1 MKYVF
6 HPEAADEYAETVAY
20 YKSLRTELGIRFD
33 KAIKSV
39 IAGACELP
47 ARYRLEYPPTIHRG
61 RVQGF
66 PYHVIFRE
74 VEDGIQILAV
84 AHHRRRPLY
93 WLGRV

>member
-1 MKYVF
+1 MKYAF

-20 YKSLRTELGIRFD
+20 YKSLRTELGMRFD

-39 IAGACELP
+39 IASACELP
-47 ARYRLEYPPTIHRG
+47 ARYRLELPPTIHKG

-66 PYHVIFRE
+66 PYNVIFRE

>member
-1 MKYVF
+1 MKYAF

-20 YKSLRTELGIRFD
+20 YKSLRTVLGMRFD
-33 KAIKSV
+33 RAVKSV
-39 IAGACELP
+39 IVGACELP
-47 ARYRLEYPPTIHRG
+47 TRYRLEDSQATRKG

-66 PYHVIFRE
+66 PYNVIFRE